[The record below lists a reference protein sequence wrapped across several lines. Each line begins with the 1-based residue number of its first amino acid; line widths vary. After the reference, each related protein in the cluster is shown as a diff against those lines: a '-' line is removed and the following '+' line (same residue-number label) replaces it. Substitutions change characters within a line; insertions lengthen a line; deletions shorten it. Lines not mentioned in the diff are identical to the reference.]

1 MRIILNEIKKI
12 FSLKM
17 IVLLIL
23 ITVTMFF
30 VFDIVFHIKYF
41 PNGRP
46 ALDIYNIGVEMVEN
60 YGEYMD
66 EDEFE
71 HFKSRYDELVK
82 EADEYIQSRD
92 DFIELGITTYEE
104 FENKDRDNE
113 ELDKLNSKVLF
124 EEEVDLFWELPMR
137 KYYMGIYEKKEELMR
152 TKDWTE
158 KQKERVEELISKGS
172 ETSTLPEV
180 VFQNYND
187 IVKPSLAL
195 ILISIIFMLS
205 PIYIRDNLN
214 GMNYLQYS
222 SKAGRRLF
230 KRKIAAGLLSAF
242 IITTIQLAA
251 FFALYSLNNVSM
263 FYDCNINSVFNALIS
278 WYDITFRQYIAL
290 TVMGIYILSFVTA
303 LISMFISSIGK
314 SYIAVIGMLLPLT
327 LFLIIVLLG
336 NLIID
341 MTAIWKSELFL
352 PISYLALTLIGIVIM
367 SIRWKKERVLDIV

>member
-30 VFDIVFHIKYF
+30 VFDIGFHIKYF

>member
-71 HFKSRYDELVK
+71 HFKARYDELVK

-124 EEEVDLFWELPMR
+124 EEKVALFWELPMR
-137 KYYMGIYEKKEELMR
+137 K
-152 TKDWTE
+152 
-158 KQKERVEELISKGS
+158 
-172 ETSTLPEV
+172 
-180 VFQNYND
+180 
-187 IVKPSLAL
+187 
-195 ILISIIFMLS
+195 
-205 PIYIRDNLN
+205 
-214 GMNYLQYS
+214 
-222 SKAGRRLF
+222 
-230 KRKIAAGLLSAF
+230 
-242 IITTIQLAA
+242 
-251 FFALYSLNNVSM
+251 
-263 FYDCNINSVFNALIS
+263 
-278 WYDITFRQYIAL
+278 
-290 TVMGIYILSFVTA
+290 
-303 LISMFISSIGK
+303 
-314 SYIAVIGMLLPLT
+314 
-327 LFLIIVLLG
+327 
-336 NLIID
+336 
-341 MTAIWKSELFL
+341 
-352 PISYLALTLIGIVIM
+352 
-367 SIRWKKERVLDIV
+367 